1 MAIPM
6 RIGAMALAVGLAAA
20 PAAAKTVKV
29 GFIAPFSGPAS
40 IYGTSWSQ
48 GIEVYMK
55 MHGDSVDG
63 NKVELI
69 KRDLPG
75 PDPLKAKALAQEL
88 VVKQGVQ
95 YLIGLV
101 YSPNALALASFAN
114 TAHVPIIIMTA
125 ASSSILPKSDYL
137 LRTCDTVAQISAP
150 EAIYA
155 RNHGFKRIVSL
166 VADYA
171 PGWDGEKAFDDTFEK
186 NGGTIAGKIRMPLS
200 TTDFVPYIQRAQTM
214 NPDAL
219 FGFLPGGGPTYEFLT
234 AYNNSGLKASGVTY
248 LGQGETDE
256 NDLPKY
262 GDMVLGLITDFY
274 YSEAHQNA
282 ENAAFKKVLNEMYPK
297 VRATPYHADG
307 TAAMTLL
314 YHMIQATHGEKDG
327 DKAMAAAR
335 GFAFEDIR
343 GPVKIDPK
351 TRDIIQN
358 VYIRRVEKDPKT
370 GELYNKEIV
379 SYPMQPDYGRPDV
392 TLPTVASLKPVNL
405 E

>member
-1 MAIPM
+1 
-6 RIGAMALAVGLAAA
+6 
-20 PAAAKTVKV
+20 
-29 GFIAPFSGPAS
+29 
-40 IYGTSWSQ
+40 
-48 GIEVYMK
+48 
-55 MHGDSVDG
+55 
-63 NKVELI
+63 
-69 KRDLPG
+69 
-75 PDPLKAKALAQEL
+75 L

-95 YLIGLV
+95 YLIGLA
-101 YSPNALALASFAN
+101 YSPNALALGSFSAK
-114 TAHVPIIIMTA
+114 AHIPIVIFTA
-125 ASSSILPKSDYL
+125 ASSSILPKSKYF
-137 LRTCDTVAQISAP
+137 LRTGDTVAQISAP

-155 RNHGFKRIVSL
+155 RNHGYKKIVSM

-200 TTDFVPYIQRAQTM
+200 TTDFVPYIQRARAM
-214 NPDAL
+214 KPDAL

-234 AYNNSGLKASGVTY
+234 AYNNSGLKASGVAY

-262 GDMVLGLITDFY
+262 GDMVVGLITDFY
-274 YSEAHQNA
+274 YSGAHQSA
-282 ENAAFKKVLNEMYPK
+282 ANAAFKKALHELYPK
-297 VRATPYHADG
+297 VRANPYHADG
-307 TAAMTLL
+307 TAAMALL
-314 YHMIQATHGEKDG
+314 YHMIHATGGEKDG
-327 DKAMAAAR
+327 DKAMAAAK

-370 GELYNKEIV
+370 GELFNKEIV
-379 SYPMQPDYGRPDV
+379 AFPMQPDYGRPGV
-392 TLPTVASLKPVNL
+392 TLPTVATLKPVEL